1 MPAPAEDI
9 KYLYLKVIGGEEV
22 SPAVLA
28 PKCGPIGMPPKKV
41 GDDIKNATK
50 AWKGIKVPV
59 EIQVVKRQ
67 VSVTVLPSASSLI
80 LKALN
85 EPARNR
91 KTEKDRK
98 HDGNLTI
105 AQVTDLAKEMEAAG
119 KSMSRHI
126 SGSVK
131 QLLGTCSSIGCTVES
146 QDPRD
151 VQKKIDSG
159 EYTF

>member
-1 MPAPAEDI
+1 MPAPADI
-9 KYLYLKVIGGEEV
+9 PKYLYLKVIGGEDV

-41 GDDIKNATK
+41 GDDIKAATK

-59 EIQVVKRQ
+59 EIQVLKRQ
-67 VSVTVLPSASSLI
+67 VTVSVLPSASSLI

-85 EPARNR
+85 EPTRDR
-91 KTEKDRK
+91 KKEKDVK
-98 HDGNLTI
+98 HDGNLTF

-119 KSMSRHI
+119 KSMSRQL

-131 QLLGTCSSIGCTVES
+131 QLLGTCHSIGCTVDS

-151 VQKKIDSG
+151 VQKKIDNG
-159 EYTF
+159 EYTC